1 MFRFLCLLITGMMFT
16 LGVLSYW
23 FGVSDPVVGI
33 LGCTS
38 QVIASF
44 TLIFSTIIGEWIL
57 YAGEF

>member
-1 MFRFLCLLITGMMFT
+1 MIFT

-23 FGVSDPVVGI
+23 YGVSDAAVGI

-44 TLIFSTIIGEWIL
+44 TLIFSTVIGEWVL
-57 YAGEF
+57 YAGKFKLNGLTYV